1 MKSGKLIMPEQY
13 ERSLPPDYIATP
25 LDQETL
31 VNFHTSDLP
40 SHEWGRALRDA
51 TDAAESQYQ
60 PETQRTEQEIVAIL
74 GNSIL
79 KFRNDALTLSDSPQR
94 QDDYNLVS

>member
-1 MKSGKLIMPEQY
+1 MKSGNLIMPEQY
-13 ERSLPPDYIATP
+13 ERSSPDYIATT
-25 LDQETL
+25 LNQETL

-60 PETQRTEQEIVAIL
+60 PETQRTEQEIVATLGGYIL
-74 GNSIL
+74 AL
-79 KFRNDALTLSDSPQR
+79 RNDALKLSDSPQH
-94 QDDYNLVS
+94 QDDYDLVS